1 MTICKLT
8 IDMNNNIDENDVAL
22 IEPPLTPPPQQKK
35 TKKLFKMVNHIH
47 DIVVYVSVHSG
58 IKP

>member
-22 IEPPLTPPPQQKK
+22 IEPPLPPHSP
-35 TKKLFKMVNHIH
+35 TKKNKNTL
-47 DIVVYVSVHSG
+47 
-58 IKP
+58 

>member
-22 IEPPLTPPPQQKK
+22 IEPPLTPPPPPPPTKKNKK
-35 TKKLFKMVNHIH
+35 TL
-47 DIVVYVSVHSG
+47 
-58 IKP
+58 